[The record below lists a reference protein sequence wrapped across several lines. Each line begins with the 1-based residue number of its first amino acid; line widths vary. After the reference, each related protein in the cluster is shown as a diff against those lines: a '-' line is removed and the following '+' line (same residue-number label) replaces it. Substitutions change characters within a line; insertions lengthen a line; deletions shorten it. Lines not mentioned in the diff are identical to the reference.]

1 MKFYV
6 ATIVAL
12 SILFGFRPNTATDY
26 DGRTG
31 YGKDRMT
38 DTIYTFYKANF
49 QALQKKFTTP
59 NCRIIQYDDSSF
71 FSEFEEKSA
80 LGDIN
85 FDDCIE
91 FVYVLPPLTDCE
103 DGKSYYFSDTNFG
116 RISTDSY
123 CCHTSW
129 LISVGDID
137 EDGICELG
145 QLYSSCAS
153 RYKSLLVLSFKNG
166 IWNEIG
172 QCIFD
177 LNYSDLEKEFGEYIV
192 KTSKNRFKMLEITDL
207 VQDTSFIGKKHWL
220 NFSIPEPLGQSK

>member
-1 MKFYV
+1 MKRVFNIAFIAV
-6 ATIVAL
+6 L
-12 SILFGFRPNTATDY
+12 SLLFGFRPNTSADY
-26 DGRTG
+26 DGHNG
-31 YGKDRMT
+31 CGKDRMT
-38 DTIYTFYKANF
+38 DTLNAFCKANF
-49 QALQKKFTTP
+49 QALQKKYATP

-91 FVYVLPPLTDCE
+91 FVYVLPPLSDCE
-103 DGKSYYFSDTNFG
+103 DGKSYYFSDPNFA

-123 CCHTSW
+123 CCHPSW

-145 QLYSSCAS
+145 QLYSSCAG
-153 RYKSLLVLSFKNG
+153 RYKALLVLSFKNG

-172 QCIFD
+172 Q
-177 LNYSDLEKEFGEYIV
+177 
-192 KTSKNRFKMLEITDL
+192 
-207 VQDTSFIGKKHWL
+207 
-220 NFSIPEPLGQSK
+220 